1 MMYDML
7 RRASVLCPGDLSTIC
22 IIWMAYLRH
31 LVRLRWISDAYISWP
46 LSLRPLLSP
55 AMRCVARRA
64 PPPPLAPPLCAL
76 GGALGLTSVGWPY
89 WAKQSHGSTAQ
100 PRSLSALAY
109 LELQR
114 LPTPPGPHLVQ
125 IASNSSSFLVVCCA
139 PAWRFVGSIYIFSQP
154 APVAEQAQIL
164 CCISIKI
171 TPPSR
176 RLIPSP
182 ILSSRARRVLISTL
196 FSPRPGRRRGH
207 VMTESTDPSTSHS
220 RATHSQE
227 APRLPKHTR

>member
-46 LSLRPLLSP
+46 LSLRPLLLP
-55 AMRCVARRA
+55 AMLCVARRA
-64 PPPPLAPPLCAL
+64 PPPTLTPPLCAL

-114 LPTPPGPHLVQ
+114 LHTPPGPHLVQ
-125 IASNSSSFLVVCCA
+125 ITTNSSSFLVVCCA
-139 PAWRFVGSIYIFSQP
+139 PAWRFVGNKP
-154 APVAEQAQIL
+154 
-164 CCISIKI
+164 
-171 TPPSR
+171 
-176 RLIPSP
+176 RLAS
-182 ILSSRARRVLISTL
+182 
-196 FSPRPGRRRGH
+196 F
-207 VMTESTDPSTSHS
+207 
-220 RATHSQE
+220 HSQLQSLSGPKYY
-227 APRLPKHTR
+227 AASRSKSRLPLAASFQVQSYPIGLAAF